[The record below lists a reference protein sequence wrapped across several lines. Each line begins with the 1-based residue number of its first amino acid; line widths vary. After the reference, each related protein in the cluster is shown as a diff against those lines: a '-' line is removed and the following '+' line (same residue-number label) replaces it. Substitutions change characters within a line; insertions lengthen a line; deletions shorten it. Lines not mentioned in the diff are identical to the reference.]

1 MDSMVVECRISWVS
15 ANPQLCGIMF
25 ASSGGRCLLAQW
37 KESVPETYTYHLLIT
52 KVFEFFRCLSFIF
65 YRKILT

>member
-1 MDSMVVECRISWVS
+1 MVVECRISWVS

-52 KVFEFFRCLSFIF
+52 KVF
-65 YRKILT
+65 